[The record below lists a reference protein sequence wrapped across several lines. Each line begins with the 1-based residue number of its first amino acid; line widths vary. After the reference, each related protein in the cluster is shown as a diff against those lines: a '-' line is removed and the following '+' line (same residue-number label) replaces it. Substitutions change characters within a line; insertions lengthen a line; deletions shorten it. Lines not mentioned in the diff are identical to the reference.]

1 MHANT
6 SKWRNEMQSNPKK
19 PTPPPDDPLRI
30 FYTSL
35 LRQNPDSKMAL
46 KWCQDRGL
54 LTDGLGLR
62 SLTGDLRDDFESKLR
77 LSERRRR

>member
-1 MHANT
+1 MKMSHP
-6 SKWRNEMQSNPKK
+6 PKK

-35 LRQNPDSKMAL
+35 LRQNPESKMAL

-54 LTDGLGLR
+54 DLEGDLR
-62 SLTGDLRDDFESKLR
+62 SLTGDFKSKLR
-77 LSERRRR
+77 LSGRGSSSKR

>member
-1 MHANT
+1 MKMSHP
-6 SKWRNEMQSNPKK
+6 PKK

-54 LTDGLGLR
+54 LTALDAL
-62 SLTGDLRDDFESKLR
+62 GDLEGDLDRKLR
-77 LSERRRR
+77 LSERGKERGRR

>member
-1 MHANT
+1 MSAKNSEAHK
-6 SKWRNEMQSNPKK
+6 SPPKK

-54 LTDGLGLR
+54 ALDLR
-62 SLTGDLRDDFESKLR
+62 SLTGDFDRKVR
-77 LSERRRR
+77 LGERGRR